1 MSALLTYL
9 QAAYHGGVRSS
20 GSDTMARRSILIEQ
34 CPNPVGDR
42 VSDPEDLT
50 PHPMPHPFVFAFFF
64 FFFLGGLNT
73 MASSLSPSGS
83 RKKTA

>member
-9 QAAYHGGVRSS
+9 QAAYHGGVRPS
-20 GSDTMARRSILIEQ
+20 GSDTIARRSILIEQ

-50 PHPMPHPFVFAFFF
+50 PHPTLHPFVFTFFF
-64 FFFLGGLNT
+64 FRGGLHT
-73 MASSLSPSGS
+73 MPSSFNPSGS